1 MLSADLRHALAA
13 AARAAGHPGPWRDV
27 GLRDGGAPGR
37 YASSLPLRFADP
49 RGTARAMAV
58 ALRAEDWIADAEPTG
73 HGYLNITVTP
83 EALTRTA
90 VEAAEMGPACARSDA
105 LAGTTLPPPPAG
117 PSPVGPSPTGP
128 PPTGPLP
135 AAATWA
141 EAREL
146 VTVQVTARLAAAAG
160 AAVAAGDNAE
170 RACVHPI
177 TTPQLSQ
184 GAGQYLPPPVTTSG
198 LSPVACAVEFAGP
211 DAIRYALAR
220 IPPERPAALDPVAC
234 ARHVPANPAYAVQY
248 AHSCAA
254 STLRWAAAL
263 GLSRGEAAAVPPG
276 SLAHPRERALLAALS
291 WLPEQVARAARRGQP
306 HEFAVFLEE
315 LAETYQV
322 CRVTCPA
329 WPVPDHDGAEHDG
342 ASCESEAPHSG
353 AWPGEARHAGRPGD
367 ARTVRARLWLAAA
380 AAAGLA
386 AGLELFGVAAP
397 DRL

>member
-1 MLSADLRHALAA
+1 MLSADLRRAVAA
-13 AARAAGHPGPWRDV
+13 AARAAGHPGPWRNV

-49 RGTARAMAV
+49 PGTARAMAV

-73 HGYLNITVTP
+73 HGYLTITVTP

-90 VEAAEMGPACARSDA
+90 VEATETGPAYARSDA
-105 LAGTTLPPPPAG
+105 LAGTTTP
-117 PSPVGPSPTGP
+117 P

-135 AAATWA
+135 AAATWSG
-141 EAREL
+141 AREL
-146 VTVQVTARLAAAAG
+146 VTAQVTARLAAAAG
-160 AAVAAGDNAE
+160 ATVAADDNAE
-170 RACVHPI
+170 RACVHPV
-177 TTPQLSQ
+177 TTPRAQLPQ
-184 GAGQYLPPPVTTSG
+184 GTGQYLPPPVTASG
-198 LSPVACAVEFAGP
+198 LSPFACAVEFAGP

-291 WLPEQVARAARRGQP
+291 WLPEQVARAARRGRP

-329 WPVPDHDGAEHDG
+329 WPVPEYDGAEHDG
-342 ASCESEAPHSG
+342 ASRESEAPHSG

-386 AGLELFGVAAP
+386 AGLELFGVTAP

>member
-1 MLSADLRHALAA
+1 MLSADLRRTVAA
-13 AARAAGHPGPWRDV
+13 AAQAAGHPGPWSDV

-37 YASSLPLRFADP
+37 YVSSLPLRFADP
-49 RGTARAMAV
+49 PGTARAMAA
-58 ALRAEDWIADAEPTG
+58 ALRAEDWITDAEPTG
-73 HGYLNITVTP
+73 HGYLTITITP

-90 VEAAEMGPACARSDA
+90 VEAAETGPGCARSDA
-105 LAGTTLPPPPAG
+105 LAGTTTP
-117 PSPVGPSPTGP
+117 P

-135 AAATWA
+135 AATSWA

-146 VTVQVTARLAAAAG
+146 VTAQVTARLAAAAG
-160 AAVAAGDNAE
+160 ATVADDDNAE
-170 RACVHPI
+170 RARVYPV
-177 TTPQLSQ
+177 TTSRARLPQ
-184 GAGQYLPPPVTTSG
+184 GAGQCLPPPVTTSG

-263 GLSRGEAAAVPPG
+263 GLSRGEAAAVQPG

-291 WLPEQVARAARRGQP
+291 WLPEQVARAARRGRP
-306 HEFAVFLEE
+306 HEFAVFLAE

-329 WPVPDHDGAEHDG
+329 WPVPEHDGAEHDG
-342 ASCESEAPHSG
+342 ASRESEAPHSG

-386 AGLELFGVAAP
+386 AGVELFGVTAP

>member
-1 MLSADLRHALAA
+1 MLSADLRHAIAT
-13 AARAAGHPGPWRDV
+13 AARAAGHRGPWRDV

-58 ALRAEDWIADAEPTG
+58 ALRAEDWITDAELTG
-73 HGYLNITVTP
+73 HGYLTITITP
-83 EALTRTA
+83 EALARTA
-90 VEAAEMGPACARSDA
+90 VEAAETGPACARSDA
-105 LAGTTLPPPPAG
+105 LAGTTTP
-117 PSPVGPSPTGP
+117 P

-146 VTVQVTARLAAAAG
+146 VTAQVTARLAAAAG
-160 AAVAAGDNAE
+160 AAVTAGDNAE
-170 RACVHPI
+170 RACVQTI
-177 TTPQLSQ
+177 TTPRAQLPQ

-329 WPVPDHDGAEHDG
+329 WPVPEHDGPEQDSPEQDGAEHDG
-342 ASCESEAPHSG
+342 ASRESEAPHSG